1 MLREK
6 IGIYLAYLMQMLI
19 VVYAVYSIYIKDY
32 IWAVWGLFALILTLT
47 PLMLKRKFHVTLP
60 WELNFLIVLSLYLSI
75 SGNVRGWY
83 HLFYPFYDKIAHLVS
98 SITIAVLGF
107 VAAVIMDRY
116 TEIKMNRP
124 LIVVFVIIFTMALG
138 AFWEIT
144 EFISDNLFGTQLQV
158 DLRDT
163 MYDLIF
169 DLAGGTIIG
178 VLGDIYLKRTPKERF
193 VRDFLNVE

>member
-47 PLMLKRKFHVTLP
+47 PLMLKRRFHVTLP

-83 HLFYPFYDKIAHLVS
+83 HLFYPFYDKIAHFVS

-144 EFISDNLFGTQLQV
+144 EFISDNLFGTQLQPS
-158 DLRDT
+158 LGDT

-169 DLAGGTIIG
+169 DLAGGIIIG
-178 VLGDIYLKRTPKERF
+178 VLGDVYLKRMPKERF
-193 VRDFLNVE
+193 FSDFLDE

>member
-19 VVYAVYSIYIKDY
+19 VVYAVYSVYTRDY
-32 IWAVWGLFALILTLT
+32 FWAIWGFFALILTLT
-47 PLMLKRKFHVTLP
+47 PLMLKRRFHVTLP
-60 WELNFLIVLSLYLSI
+60 WELNFLIVLSLYLSV
-75 SGNVRGWY
+75 SGNVQGWY
-83 HLFYPFYDKIAHLVS
+83 YHFYPFYDKVAHLVS

-124 LIVVFVIIFTMALG
+124 LIVIFVIIFTMAIG
-138 AFWEIT
+138 SFWEIT
-144 EFISDNLFGTQLQV
+144 EFVSDNLFGTQLQPG
-158 DLRDT
+158 LRDT

-178 VLGDIYLKRTPKERF
+178 VLGDVYLKRMPKERF
-193 VRDFLNVE
+193 FSDFLN

>member
-19 VVYAVYSIYIKDY
+19 VVYAVYSVYTRDY
-32 IWAVWGLFALILTLT
+32 FWAIWGLFALILTLT

-60 WELNFLIVLSLYLSI
+60 WELNFLIVLSLYLSV
-75 SGNVRGWY
+75 SGNVQGWY
-83 HLFYPFYDKIAHLVS
+83 YLFYPFYDKVAHLVS

-124 LIVVFVIIFTMALG
+124 MIVFFIIIFTMAIG
-138 AFWEIT
+138 SFWEIT
-144 EFISDNLFGTQLQV
+144 EFVSDNLFGTQLQPG
-158 DLRDT
+158 LRDT

-178 VLGDIYLKRTPKERF
+178 VLGDVYLKRMPKERF
-193 VRDFLNVE
+193 FSDFLNE

>member
-6 IGIYLAYLMQMLI
+6 IGVYLAYLMQMLI
-19 VVYAVYSIYIKDY
+19 VVYAVYSLHIGDY
-32 IWAVWGLFALILTLT
+32 VWAIWGLFACILTLM
-47 PLMLKRKFHVTLP
+47 PLMLKRRFHVTLP

-107 VAAVIMDRY
+107 VAAVIMDQY

-124 LIVVFVIIFTMALG
+124 LIVFFVIIFTMSLG

-144 EFISDNLFGTQLQV
+144 EFLSDNLFGTQLQV
-158 DLRDT
+158 GLGDT
-163 MYDLIF
+163 MYDMIF
-169 DLAGGTIIG
+169 DLVGGIIIG
-178 VLGDIYLKRTPKERF
+178 VIGDIYLKRTPKERF
-193 VRDFLNVE
+193 VRDFLNMK

>member
-1 MLREK
+1 MLRKK

-19 VVYAVYSIYIKDY
+19 VVYAVYSVYTRDY
-32 IWAVWGLFALILTLT
+32 FWAIWGLFALILTLT
-47 PLMLKRKFHVTLP
+47 PLMLKRRFHVTLP
-60 WELNFLIVLSLYLSI
+60 WELNFLIVLSLYLSV
-75 SGNVRGWY
+75 SGNVQGWY
-83 HLFYPFYDKIAHLVS
+83 YHFYPFYDKVAHLVS

-124 LIVVFVIIFTMALG
+124 LIVIFVIIFTMAIG
-138 AFWEIT
+138 SFWEIT
-144 EFISDNLFGTQLQV
+144 EFVSDNLFGTQLQPG
-158 DLRDT
+158 LRDT

-178 VLGDIYLKRTPKERF
+178 VLGDVYLKRMPKERF
-193 VRDFLNVE
+193 FSDFLN

>member
-19 VVYAVYSIYIKDY
+19 VVYAVYSVYIKDY

-47 PLMLKRKFHVTLP
+47 PLMLKRRFHVTLP
-60 WELNFLIVLSLYLSI
+60 WELNFLIVLSLYLSV
-75 SGNVRGWY
+75 SGNVQGWY
-83 HLFYPFYDKIAHLVS
+83 YHFYPFYDKVAHLVS

-124 LIVVFVIIFTMALG
+124 MIVFFIIIFTMAIG
-138 AFWEIT
+138 SFWEIT
-144 EFISDNLFGTQLQV
+144 EFVSDNLFGTQLQPS
-158 DLRDT
+158 LGDT
-163 MYDLIF
+163 MHDLIF
-169 DLAGGTIIG
+169 DLAGGIIIG
-178 VLGDIYLKRTPKERF
+178 VLGDVYLKRMPKERF
-193 VRDFLNVE
+193 FSDFLNEK

>member
-19 VVYAVYSIYIKDY
+19 VVYAVYSVYTRDY
-32 IWAVWGLFALILTLT
+32 FWAIWGFFALILTLT
-47 PLMLKRKFHVTLP
+47 PLMLKRRFHVTLP
-60 WELNFLIVLSLYLSI
+60 WELNFLIVLSLYLSV
-75 SGNVRGWY
+75 SGNVQGWY
-83 HLFYPFYDKIAHLVS
+83 YHFYPFYDKVAHLVS

-124 LIVVFVIIFTMALG
+124 LIVIFVIIFTMAIG
-138 AFWEIT
+138 SFWEIT
-144 EFISDNLFGTQLQV
+144 EFVSDNLFGTQLQV
-158 DLRDT
+158 GLRDT

-178 VLGDIYLKRTPKERF
+178 VLGDVYLKRVPKERF
-193 VRDFLNVE
+193 FSDFLD

>member
-19 VVYAVYSIYIKDY
+19 VVYAVYSVYTRDY
-32 IWAVWGLFALILTLT
+32 FWAIWGLFALILTLT

-60 WELNFLIVLSLYLSI
+60 WELNFLIVLSLYLSV
-75 SGNVRGWY
+75 SGNVQGWY
-83 HLFYPFYDKIAHLVS
+83 YLFYPFYDKVAHLVS

-124 LIVVFVIIFTMALG
+124 LIVIFVIIFTMAIG
-138 AFWEIT
+138 SFWEIT
-144 EFISDNLFGTQLQV
+144 EFISDNLFGTQLQPG
-158 DLRDT
+158 LRDT
-163 MYDLIF
+163 MYDLIS

-178 VLGDIYLKRTPKERF
+178 VLGDVYLKRMPKERF
-193 VRDFLNVE
+193 FSDFLNE

>member
-19 VVYAVYSIYIKDY
+19 VVYAVYSVYTRDY
-32 IWAVWGLFALILTLT
+32 FWAIWGFFALILTLT
-47 PLMLKRKFHVTLP
+47 PLMLKRRFHVTLP
-60 WELNFLIVLSLYLSI
+60 WELNFLIVLSLYLSV
-75 SGNVRGWY
+75 SGNVQGWY
-83 HLFYPFYDKIAHLVS
+83 YHFYPFYDKVAHLVS

-124 LIVVFVIIFTMALG
+124 LIVIFVIIFTMAIG
-138 AFWEIT
+138 SFWEIT
-144 EFISDNLFGTQLQV
+144 EFVSDNLFGTQLQV
-158 DLRDT
+158 GLRDT

-178 VLGDIYLKRTPKERF
+178 VLGDVYLKRMPKERF
-193 VRDFLNVE
+193 FSDFLDEK

>member
-19 VVYAVYSIYIKDY
+19 VVYAVYSVYTRDY
-32 IWAVWGLFALILTLT
+32 FWAIWGFFALILTLT
-47 PLMLKRKFHVTLP
+47 PLMLKRRFHVTLP
-60 WELNFLIVLSLYLSI
+60 WELNFLIVLSLYLSV
-75 SGNVRGWY
+75 SGNVQGWY
-83 HLFYPFYDKIAHLVS
+83 YHFYPFYDKVAHLVS

-124 LIVVFVIIFTMALG
+124 LIVIFVIIFTMAIG
-138 AFWEIT
+138 SFWEIT
-144 EFISDNLFGTQLQV
+144 EFVSDNLFGTQLQV
-158 DLRDT
+158 GLRDT

-178 VLGDIYLKRTPKERF
+178 VLGDVYLKRMPKERF
-193 VRDFLNVE
+193 FSDFLN

>member
-19 VVYAVYSIYIKDY
+19 VVYAVYSVYTRDY
-32 IWAVWGLFALILTLT
+32 FWAIWGFFALILTLT
-47 PLMLKRKFHVTLP
+47 PLMLKRRFHVTLP
-60 WELNFLIVLSLYLSI
+60 WELNFLIVLSLYLSV
-75 SGNVRGWY
+75 SGNVQGWY
-83 HLFYPFYDKIAHLVS
+83 YLFYPFYDKVAHLVS

-124 LIVVFVIIFTMALG
+124 LIVIFVIIFTMAIG
-138 AFWEIT
+138 SFWEIT
-144 EFISDNLFGTQLQV
+144 EFISDNLFGTQLQPG
-158 DLRDT
+158 LRDT

-178 VLGDIYLKRTPKERF
+178 VLGDVYLKRMPKERF
-193 VRDFLNVE
+193 FSDFLN

>member
-19 VVYAVYSIYIKDY
+19 VVYAVYSVYTRDY
-32 IWAVWGLFALILTLT
+32 FWAIWGFFALILTLT
-47 PLMLKRKFHVTLP
+47 PLMLKRRFHVTLP
-60 WELNFLIVLSLYLSI
+60 WELNFLIVLSLYLSV
-75 SGNVRGWY
+75 SGNVQGWY
-83 HLFYPFYDKIAHLVS
+83 YHFYPFYDKVAHLVS

-124 LIVVFVIIFTMALG
+124 LIVIFVIIFTMAIG
-138 AFWEIT
+138 SFWEIT
-144 EFISDNLFGTQLQV
+144 EFVSDNLFGTQLQPG
-158 DLRDT
+158 LRDT

-178 VLGDIYLKRTPKERF
+178 VLGDVYLKRMPKERF
-193 VRDFLNVE
+193 FSDFLD

>member
-19 VVYAVYSIYIKDY
+19 VVYAVYSVYTKDY
-32 IWAVWGLFALILTLT
+32 IWAVWGLFAVILTLT
-47 PLMLKRKFHVTLP
+47 PLMLKRRFNVTLP
-60 WELNFLIVLSLYLSI
+60 WELNFLIVLSLYLHV
-75 SGNVRGWY
+75 SGGVRGWY
-83 HLFYPFYDKIAHLVS
+83 QLFYPFYDKMAHLVS

-124 LIVVFVIIFTMALG
+124 MIIFFVVILTMSLG

-144 EFISDNLFGTQLQV
+144 EFVSDQILGTQLQIC
-158 DLRDT
+158 LEDT
-163 MYDLIF
+163 MYDLMF
-169 DLAGGTIIG
+169 DLVGGIFIG
-178 VLGDIYLKRTPKERF
+178 VLGDAYLKRTPKERF
-193 VRDFLNVE
+193 FRGSLSIK